1 MSLWEPINTGSNVA
15 IAVCMRCH
23 FKRQYTDLRQDPN
36 NQNWYCK
43 YGCIDALDPWRLPPR
58 RTEDISL
65 QHARPD
71 PNNLSTMVP
80 PTLQVAL
87 GDFTPGLVVSGD
99 TATCRANSGQ
109 FSYRAND
116 QITMGAWYWEVQA
129 NRVVP
134 GSPLIAGIST
144 PPVQNIGY
152 VGATSTSWGYA
163 SNGNLL
169 NNGGSTAFGAS
180 YTTGDVLGF
189 ALDVAKRTLQILKNN
204 VTQGVVALPP
214 LATGPCI
221 AATLSGLLAQMTMNF
236 GDVAL
241 AYEPP
246 SGFSPVFNIASP
258 YPYPARTQVEEGAL

>member
-1 MSLWEPINTGSNVA
+1 MSLWHPLNTGSNVA
-15 IAVCMRCH
+15 IALCPRCH
-23 FKRQYTDLRQDPN
+23 FKYQYTDLVQDPN
-36 NQNWYCK
+36 NDNWYCPD
-43 YGCIDALDPWRLPPR
+43 CSDLIDAWRLPPR

-80 PTLQVAL
+80 PTMEIAL
-87 GDFTPGLVVSGD
+87 GDVTPGLVVFNT

-116 QITMGAWYWEVQA
+116 QITFGNWYWEVSI
-129 NRVVP
+129 NRLVP
-134 GSPLIAGIST
+134 ASPLIAGIST
-144 PPVQNIGY
+144 PPVSTIGY

-169 NNGGSTAFGAS
+169 NNGGSTPFGAS
-180 YTTGDVLGF
+180 YTTSDVLGF
-189 ALDVAKRTLQILKNN
+189 ALNLTKATLQILKNN
-204 VTQGVVALPP
+204 ATQGVVSLPP
-214 LATGPCI
+214 FATGPCI
-221 AATLSGLLAQMTMNF
+221 AATLSGFLAQMTLNF

-241 AYEPP
+241 AFTPP
-246 SGFSPVFNIASP
+246 SGFSPVFNVASP